1 MKNGYVSAFCYSEDF
16 DWLFIAGEV
25 NGSSSLPVGDYFYQ
39 SGSTG
44 WRVAKLGARWN
55 SGSHAG
61 AFCWFLY
68 HASSNRSRD
77 VGGRL
82 VYVPSK
88 AAA

>member
-1 MKNGYVSAFCYSEDF
+1 MKSGYVSAFCYSEDF

-44 WRVAKLGARWN
+44 WRVALLGAGWN
-55 SGSHAG
+55 DGSGAG
-61 AFCWFLY
+61 AFCWDLAY
-68 HASSNRSRD
+68 ASSDRYRV